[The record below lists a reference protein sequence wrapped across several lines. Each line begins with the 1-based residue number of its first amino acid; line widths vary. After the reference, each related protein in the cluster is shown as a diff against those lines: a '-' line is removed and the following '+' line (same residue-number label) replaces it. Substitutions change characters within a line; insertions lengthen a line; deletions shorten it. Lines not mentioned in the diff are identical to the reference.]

1 MLYHIYPLFYFN
13 WRSLH
18 DFKGKYFIN
27 NNGFLLSLNKKS
39 IKILKNRIDR
49 AGYYTVRLSNEGKS
63 HTQYVHRLVAKA
75 FLNNP
80 QSLKFVN
87 HRNGVK
93 TDNNIRNLEWVSHSS
108 NIKHAYDLKLIPQ
121 MKKQKVVVDLN
132 TGEEY
137 QSVKEASTIV
147 GMPYPSL
154 KNYLNGSRKNRTNLK
169 YK

>member
-1 MLYHIYPLFYFN
+1 MENHNASENII
-13 WRSLH
+13 WRQIEG
-18 DFKGKYFIN
+18 FKNYKVSNTAQVKYWNTVNSN
-27 NNGFLLSLNKKS
+27 N
-39 IKILKNRIDR
+39 IITQRIDR

-75 FLNNP
+75 FLPNH

-121 MKKQKVVVDLN
+121 MRKQKVVVDLN
-132 TGEEY
+132 TGDEY

>member
-1 MLYHIYPLFYFN
+1 MLYQIYPLFYFN

-75 FLNNP
+75 FLPNH

-108 NIKHAYDLKLIPQ
+108 NIKHAYDLGLI
-121 MKKQKVVVDLN
+121 KKTNKPVIDICRGKKFN
-132 TGEEY
+132 
-137 QSVKEASTIV
+137 SSKEAAQFHNIKYST
-147 GMPYPSL
+147 L
-154 KNYLNGSRKNRTNLK
+154 RNYLNGQMKIKSCFQYL
-169 YK
+169 